1 MKQCHDS
8 SDDDKFPAAANKTL
22 SEKSPLF
29 IKLIL
34 VPLIG
39 SESVYR
45 KNDLLQADGCLPGVH
60 SVHQVKEA
68 GLEIP
73 FTKLHFTR
81 HILQLA
87 FYDEDVRRSNNKR
100 YKPTQFVSCKR
111 VNVSLYTDSLLTL

>member
-81 HILQLA
+81 SFLLPRHILQLA
-87 FYDEDVRRSNNKR
+87 FYDEDVTRSNN
-100 YKPTQFVSCKR
+100 S
-111 VNVSLYTDSLLTL
+111 TLQTNPVC